1 MQVYGQQIETTNEME
16 CSRGG
21 DHRQLVMDAR
31 MDCLRQARPL
41 NPDDRFALCGRCVKA
56 VSLKI

>member
-1 MQVYGQQIETTNEME
+1 MKIFGQAVESTDVMD

-21 DHRQLVMDAR
+21 DHRRLVAEAR
-31 MDCLRQARPL
+31 VDCLTRAM
-41 NPDDRFALCGRCVKA
+41 NPDERFVLCGRCVKA